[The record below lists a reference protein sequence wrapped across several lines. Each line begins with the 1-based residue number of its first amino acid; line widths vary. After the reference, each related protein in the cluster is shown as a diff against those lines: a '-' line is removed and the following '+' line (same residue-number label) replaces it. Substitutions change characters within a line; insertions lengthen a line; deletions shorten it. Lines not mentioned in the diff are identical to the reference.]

1 MSRIIPSHWG
11 HQTKFRVEAQTLARS
26 IFDELDPSLRPNV
39 LLVGLVSDH
48 DKDLYP
54 LFVDAPGQDYSP
66 NLFSE
71 ASRRARE
78 LRANMYADAD
88 NDNADP
94 AEKRRIVLDA
104 WRMAVEEV
112 LAESDDATKVVSFC
126 SSPRPVEEFLVS
138 TVLQLDRNAWKA
150 YFALRQDEDD
160 LTAKRPAG
168 LLEATVLQYMR
179 KCAVGLAERHAGMT
193 QSVQDM
199 DHEEILRAAGR
210 VLADFP
216 ALGGQRDL
224 NLRGL
229 FNACNTISSLRYEGG
244 AGIGTLIISQPG
256 HDGVTVRVKLRRPVR
271 LYDYAAV
278 RKMLETARPGYALL
292 SDGAVIYG
300 IGALNLKYSVPGQSL
315 FQVRFMKHYVW
326 ELSYGARILMR
337 VSYGHPR
344 LPRLPINEGR
354 FRVAITRTFG
364 MIEMEQFSR
373 LWDMALAATKQTH
386 GTILVIC
393 ASAKQEAD
401 RLAKQS
407 AAIDPIQVDEEGLLA
422 LSSVDG
428 AMMMDPSGVIY
439 AFGVI
444 LDGRASTKGDPARG
458 SRYNSALRYVDS
470 SESACMAIVVSEDGG
485 VDVIPGQAA
494 PGQSGS

>member
-11 HQTKFRVEAQTLARS
+11 HQTKFRTEAQALANS

-78 LRANMYADAD
+78 LRAKTYGENGDSI
-88 NDNADP
+88 DP
-94 AEKRRIVLDA
+94 LEKRRIVLDT
-104 WRMAVEEV
+104 WRLAVEEV

-126 SSPRPVEEFLVS
+126 SAPRPVEEFLVS
-138 TVLQLDRNAWKA
+138 TVLQLDRNAWRA

-160 LTAKRPAG
+160 QQAARPAS

-179 KCAVGLAERHAGMT
+179 KCAVGLAERHAGMYE
-193 QSVQDM
+193 SVQDL

-210 VLADFP
+210 ILADYP

-244 AGIGTLIISQPG
+244 AGVGALIISQPG
-256 HDGVTVRVKLRRPVR
+256 HEGVKVRVKLRRPVR
-271 LYDYAAV
+271 LYDYTAV
-278 RKMLETARPGYALL
+278 RKMLETTRPGYALL
-292 SDGAVIYG
+292 SDGAVVYG
-300 IGALNLKYSVPGQSL
+300 IGALNLAYSVPGESL
-315 FQVRFMKHYVW
+315 FQVSFQQHYVW
-326 ELSYGARILMR
+326 ELSYGARVLMR

-344 LPRLPINEGR
+344 LPRLSINEGR

-364 MIEMEQFSR
+364 MMESDQFDR
-373 LWDMALAATKQTH
+373 LWEMALAATKQAH
-386 GTILVIC
+386 GTILVIGEN
-393 ASAKQEAD
+393 AAKEAE

-407 AAIDPIQVDEEGLLA
+407 APIDPIQVDEEGLLA

-428 AMMMDPSGVIY
+428 AMLMDPDGVVH

-458 SRYNSALRYVDS
+458 ARFNSALRYVDS
-470 SESACMAIVVSEDGG
+470 SESPCMAIVVSEDGG
-485 VDVIPGQAA
+485 VDVIPGQRR
-494 PGQSGS
+494 S